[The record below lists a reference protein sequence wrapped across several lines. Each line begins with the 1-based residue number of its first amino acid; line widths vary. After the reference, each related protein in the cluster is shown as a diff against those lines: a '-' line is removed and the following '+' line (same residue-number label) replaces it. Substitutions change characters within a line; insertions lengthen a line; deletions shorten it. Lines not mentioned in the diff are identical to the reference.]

1 MPDEARETHDGQ
13 GQAVII
19 SPARP
24 MRRSAIKNL
33 IAQLPERGKI
43 KIGAKGKMRKSNQG
57 NEFQPPIKLDHFRI
71 TTLRR
76 LDDGNLERDEAIHQ
90 RLGDEPTEIPVRL
103 LYDDPELN
111 FPTRY
116 AAFVGRTLWCSGDG
130 ESAMRL
136 TKDGKDRFEIGC
148 PCRLSDPSYQPKRGD
163 PPRCKMNGSLSV
175 VIDGASGLGGV
186 WKFRTTSYNSIT
198 GIMGAMIFV
207 RSITGGPLA
216 NIPLKLRVQPK
227 QATAPTD
234 GSPVLI
240 YIVSLEF
247 DGAVEDLQRRAHQIA
262 LDRATTHVS
271 IAEIETEARRML
283 ALAAPANA
291 PLHGDEPEDIVA
303 EFYPEQMMADDASQ
317 PPRRRRS
324 QARGF
329 MDDAPTEHGPGV
341 LTDDLDTFADSPA
354 NLAAAIETAMEP
366 TADDLD
372 VDDLL
377 VDARDRALRGR
388 DVFREWYTEA
398 LDDEERLAL
407 RPHVKELQ
415 GTARRVDEQSLAV
428 EDPTSAGDAS
438 PTEHPEGR

>member
-1 MPDEARETHDGQ
+1 M
-13 GQAVII
+13 
-19 SPARP
+19 
-24 MRRSAIKNL
+24 
-33 IAQLPERGKI
+33 PERGKI

-57 NEFQPPIKLDHFRI
+57 NAFQPPVKLDHFRI
-71 TTLRR
+71 TTLQR
-76 LDDGNLERDEAIHQ
+76 LEDGNLERDEVIHQ
-90 RLGDEPTEIPVRL
+90 RLGDKPTEIPVRL

-130 ESAMRL
+130 VSALRL
-136 TKDGKDRFEIGC
+136 TKDGKDRFELDC
-148 PCRLSDPSYQPKRGD
+148 PCHLSDPSYQPKRGD
-163 PPRCKMNGSLSV
+163 PPRCKMNGALSV

-247 DGAVEDLQRRAHQIA
+247 DGTVEDLQHRAHQIA
-262 LDRATTHVS
+262 LDRARTHVS

-317 PPRRRRS
+317 PSRQLR
-324 QARGF
+324 ARARDF
-329 MDDAPTEHGPGV
+329 MDDTPTEHDPGV
-341 LTDDLDTFADSPA
+341 LTDDLDAFAGDPS
-354 NLAAAIETAMEP
+354 NTAVEP
-366 TADDLD
+366 DAGPIADGLD

-377 VDARDRALRGR
+377 VAARESALSGYDA
-388 DVFREWYTEA
+388 FRQWYTEA
-398 LDDEERLAL
+398 LDDEQRLAL
-407 RPHVKELQ
+407 RPHVKEFQ
-415 GTARRVDEQSLAV
+415 ATARRVDEQYRADDRELV
-428 EDPTSAGDAS
+428 VNGGEP
-438 PTEHPEGR
+438 